1 MVRTCLEKL
10 QGAKMYKL
18 DVGFSIKES
27 NVSSVIGRTAHIKFL
42 ECNSLID
49 MLIYRY
55 EQLF

>member
-1 MVRTCLEKL
+1 MVKNCLERL
-10 QGAKMYKL
+10 RGAKMYKL

-42 ECNSLID
+42 ESNPLID

-55 EQLF
+55 EQFF

>member
-1 MVRTCLEKL
+1 
-10 QGAKMYKL
+10 MYKL

-42 ECNSLID
+42 ESNPLID

>member
-1 MVRTCLEKL
+1 MVRNCLERLRGVKV
-10 QGAKMYKL
+10 YKL

-27 NVSSVIGRTAHIKFL
+27 SVSTVIGRTAHIKFL
-42 ECNSLID
+42 ESSPLID